1 MPDWP
6 SWIKNILADLEEA
19 VCQCRKRPE
28 GVKRLGWQKP
38 AKNHY
43 LERETMRPKFQSKQ
57 EVIINAPV
65 EKVWEFNMDLSK
77 IAEYHPR
84 VNKVDL
90 ISGKQFR
97 EAGVS
102 YQCHLI
108 DGKNTCTEKDIEIIP
123 MQKLVTIFPQ
133 DTMGITKLLPDY
145 VVESTLTKI
154 GDNATKVE
162 MSHFYS
168 SSKLKVWLLNFIIK
182 RKFAQETQDTLNAMK
197 KRIESDTVH

>member
-1 MPDWP
+1 
-6 SWIKNILADLEEA
+6 
-19 VCQCRKRPE
+19 
-28 GVKRLGWQKP
+28 
-38 AKNHY
+38 
-43 LERETMRPKFQSKQ
+43 MRPKFQSKQ
-57 EVIINAPV
+57 EVIINAPL

-97 EAGVS
+97 ETGVS
-102 YQCHLI
+102 YQCHLK
-108 DGKNTCTEKDIEIIP
+108 DGKNTCIEKDIEIVP
-123 MQKLVTIFPQ
+123 MQKLVTVFPQ

-145 VVESTLTKI
+145 VVESNLSKI

-168 SSKLKVWLLNFIIK
+168 SSKLIVWLLNFIIK
-182 RKFAQETQDTLNAMK
+182 RKIARETQDTLNAMK
-197 KRIESDTVH
+197 KSIESITGH

>member
-1 MPDWP
+1 
-6 SWIKNILADLEEA
+6 
-19 VCQCRKRPE
+19 
-28 GVKRLGWQKP
+28 
-38 AKNHY
+38 
-43 LERETMRPKFQSKQ
+43 MRPKFQSKQ
-57 EVIINAPV
+57 EVIINAPL

-97 EAGVS
+97 ETGVS
-102 YQCHLI
+102 YQCHLK
-108 DGKNTCTEKDIEIIP
+108 DGKNTCIEKDIEIVP
-123 MQKLVTIFPQ
+123 MQKLVTVFPQ

-145 VVESTLTKI
+145 VVESNLSKI

-168 SSKLKVWLLNFIIK
+168 SSKLIVWLLNFIIK
-182 RKFAQETQDTLNAMK
+182 RKNCTRNTGHLKCYEK
-197 KRIESDTVH
+197 KYRI